1 MVRLFGY
8 FCCALFLLIT
18 SLSCDSSEPLVNSG
32 TNLTLALED
41 SSSTELWLR
50 LTSSNIPLPISISLN
65 QTDSQNNTVVQTIS
79 LCWNDTLLY
88 VDSLL
93 PKQTYKFKAEA
104 TNYQLQPSNELTTAT
119 MDTTSH
125 NFTWQSW
132 TFGEHSSSV
141 FYDVAI
147 IDENNIWAVGEIYLY
162 DSLGVPDPHAYNAVH
177 WDGTEWELK
186 RIYFYTICGQ
196 QSLSSY
202 PAKAIWV
209 VNENDIWIAVDGD
222 QITRLENEVQTTK
235 MCLPWSFVINKIWG
249 TSSED
254 LYFVGNGGNIAHY
267 GGPSVGWQKIESG
280 TDVVI
285 NDVWGVTNAQNN
297 YKKIFCAVSSG
308 SQPGERKILIID
320 DNNKIDSLN
329 WNTGKIVTSIWSEN
343 GSFIY
348 TAGAGVFN
356 NKSGSWIEETFE
368 DFHYSNRIRGTAL
381 NDIFVGGNFGFL
393 SHFNGKNWKEYEE
406 LLNPVITDL
415 YSAEFKEGNV
425 VTVGFE
431 GTKALVLLGKR
442 IQ

>member
-1 MVRLFGY
+1 M
-8 FCCALFLLIT
+8 
-18 SLSCDSSEPLVNSG
+18 N
-32 TNLTLALED
+32 
-41 SSSTELWLR
+41 
-50 LTSSNIPLPISISLN
+50 
-65 QTDSQNNTVVQTIS
+65 
-79 LCWNDTLLY
+79 
-88 VDSLL
+88 
-93 PKQTYKFKAEA
+93 
-104 TNYQLQPSNELTTAT
+104 
-119 MDTTSH
+119 
-125 NFTWQSW
+125 
-132 TFGEHSSSV
+132 
-141 FYDVAI
+141 
-147 IDENNIWAVGEIYLY
+147 
-162 DSLGVPDPHAYNAVH
+162 DSLGNPDPHAYNAVH
-177 WDGTEWELK
+177 WDGSQWELK
-186 RIYFYTICGQ
+186 RIMFYTVCAQ

-393 SHFNGKNWKEYEE
+393 SHFNGKNWNTYEGFSQ
-406 LLNPVITDL
+406 LNFPLFSSISFNKDIVTAVG
-415 YSAEFKEGNV
+415 YSGEQG
-425 VTVGFE
+425 
-431 GTKALVLLGKR
+431 LIIIGKR
-442 IQ
+442 N